1 MGDETIIFT
10 GNRKQAAL
18 LALGAAVFVFLIYF
32 TGNGDAWTFL
42 GIALFGVG
50 FLVCI
55 YTLIPGTV
63 QLKVHRS
70 GIEMKSLFKPMKLS
84 WNDVEGFY
92 IGYIRT
98 GLSRTKMIG
107 IKFSETYKKQQT
119 GRKISA
125 SLTGM
130 EGALPDHFNRPV
142 EEICEVLNEYKRT
155 YSGSHDQRGKHFG
168 ALWLD
173 ALQDR
178 FGEVTAI
185 KWIQCPDKPVIYIFF
200 FADLPEH
207 GFLTAVTC
215 NLSAAQHPDWKFG
228 TPELIVTMHSQS
240 DRWGMAAGYFAS
252 SFFGER
258 RFSYGDIFKI
268 DDPISPEEGEMN
280 AYLLFAPSF
289 LDREQST
296 FVLPDRIVNLVGMY
310 PIYDDEIAIYDRV
323 GLEAFWHADGFEM
336 SNPRRGR
343 VRIA

>member
-1 MGDETIIFT
+1 MSDETIIFT
-10 GNRKQAAL
+10 GNRKQAAF
-18 LALGAAVFVFLIYF
+18 LALVAAVFVFLIYF
-32 TGNGDAWTFL
+32 TGNRDAWTIL
-42 GIALFGVG
+42 GVAFFGVG

-55 YTLIPGTV
+55 YNVIPGTV

-84 WNDVEGFY
+84 WNDVDEFY
-92 IGYIRT
+92 VGYTRS

-130 EGALPDHFNRPV
+130 EGALPDHFNRSA

-155 YSGSHDQRGKHFG
+155 YSGSDEQPAEHYGK
-168 ALWLD
+168 LWLD
-173 ALQDR
+173 ALEAR

-185 KWIQCPDKPVIYIFF
+185 KKIQCPDKPIIYVFF
-200 FADLPEH
+200 FAGLPEP

-215 NLSAAQHPDWKFG
+215 NLSAANHPDWKFG
-228 TPELIVTMHSQS
+228 APELIVTMQSES

-252 SFFGER
+252 LFFGEK
-258 RFSYGDIFKI
+258 RFRYGDIFKI

-289 LDREQST
+289 LDREQSK
-296 FVLPDRIVNLVGMY
+296 FVLPDRTVYLVGMY
-310 PIYDDEIAIYDRV
+310 PIYDDEIAIY
-323 GLEAFWHADGFEM
+323 
-336 SNPRRGR
+336 
-343 VRIA
+343 